1 MIAIYKREL
10 YSFFTTPMGY
20 VYIAMFWAAS
30 SFAFCMTT
38 LLAGMDSSISSYF
51 MLELLIIALMT
62 PLLTMKSFSEERKLK
77 TEQLLLTSPVS
88 LPAFVGAKF
97 LASYTM
103 FVITFLV
110 SCINLPIM
118 FSYFPGDEINL
129 YKYNAAIAFGS
140 CIALLLVGAAFIALG
155 LLISALTEN
164 QMVSAVGTLTAS
176 ALLLGASFANPY
188 INFAPLRTVLS
199 WISVYTRFANFNK
212 GYFDIAAL
220 IYYASF
226 AFVCMFVTVR
236 IYEKRRW
243 A

>member
-1 MIAIYKREL
+1 
-10 YSFFTTPMGY
+10 
-20 VYIAMFWAAS
+20 
-30 SFAFCMTT
+30 
-38 LLAGMDSSISSYF
+38 
-51 MLELLIIALMT
+51 MT
-62 PLLTMKSFSEERKLK
+62 PIDFILGYTLPIL
-77 TEQLLLTSPVS
+77 PVS
-88 LPAFVGAKF
+88 
-97 LASYTM
+97 
-103 FVITFLV
+103 
-110 SCINLPIM
+110 
-118 FSYFPGDEINL
+118 
-129 YKYNAAIAFGS
+129 IAQS
-140 CIALLLVGAAFIALG
+140 IICYIVALLLGLEPTLNILLALIFIIPISILFIALG

>member
-1 MIAIYKREL
+1 
-10 YSFFTTPMGY
+10 MGY

-30 SFAFCMTT
+30 SFVFCLTT
-38 LLAGMDSSISSYF
+38 LLAGADSNVGSYF
-51 MLELLIIALMT
+51 TIELLIIALMT

-103 FVITFLV
+103 FGITFLV
-110 SCINLPIM
+110 SCINFPIM
-118 FSYFPGDEINL
+118 FSYLSENNL
-129 YKYNAAIAFGS
+129 YQYNAAIAFGS
-140 CIALLLVGAAFIALG
+140 CIALLLVGATFIALG

-164 QMVSAVGTLTAS
+164 QMVAAVGTLTAS
-176 ALLLGASFANPY
+176 ALLLGASLANSY
-188 INFAPLRTVLS
+188 INFTPLRMVLS
-199 WISVYTRFANFNK
+199 WISIYSRFSNFNQ

-226 AFVCMFVTVR
+226 AFVCLFVTVR

>member
-10 YSFFTTPMGY
+10 KSFFTTPIGY
-20 VYIAMFWAAS
+20 VYIAMFWAIS
-30 SFAFCMTT
+30 SFVFSMFTF
-38 LLAGMDSSISSYF
+38 LASTDARVSNYF
-51 MLELLIIALMT
+51 TAEIIVIVLMT
-62 PLLTMKSFSEERKLK
+62 PLLTMKAFSEERKLK

-88 LPAFVGAKF
+88 LTGFVAAKF

-103 FVITFLV
+103 FAITFLV
-110 SCINLPIM
+110 SCINFPIM
-118 FSYFPGDEINL
+118 FAYLADKSNL
-129 YKYNAAIAFGS
+129 YVYNASQALGG
-140 CIALLLVGAAFIALG
+140 CIALLLVGATFISIG

-164 QMVSAVGTLTAS
+164 QMVAAVGTLAS
-176 ALLLGASFANPY
+176 GALLLGITLLNNY
-188 INFAPLRTVLS
+188 INFAPIRVFFNWLS
-199 WISVYTRFANFNK
+199 IYSRFTNFIK

-226 AFVCMFVTVR
+226 AFVCLFVTVR

>member
-1 MIAIYKREL
+1 MIAIFKREL

-30 SFAFCMTT
+30 SFVFCLST
-38 LLAGMDSSISSYF
+38 LLAGASSSVSSYF
-51 MLELLIIALMT
+51 TLELIVIAIMT

-77 TEQLLLTSPVS
+77 TEQLLLTSPVT
-88 LPAFVGAKF
+88 LGGFVFAKF
-97 LASYTM
+97 LASYCM
-103 FVITFLV
+103 FAITFLV
-110 SCINLPIM
+110 SCLNFPIM
-118 FSYFPGDEINL
+118 FKYLSEENYFQ
-129 YKYNAAIAFGS
+129 YNEAMAVGG
-140 CIALLLVGAAFIALG
+140 CVALFLVGAAFIALG

-164 QMVSAVGTLTAS
+164 QTVAAVGTLTAS
-176 ALLLGASFANPY
+176 AFLLGASLANQY

-199 WISVYTRFANFNK
+199 WLSIYSRFSNFSL

-226 AFVCMFVTVR
+226 AFVCLFITVR

>member
-10 YSFFTTPMGY
+10 HSFFTTPMGY

-30 SFAFCMTT
+30 SFVFCITT
-38 LLAGMDSSISSYF
+38 LLAGADSSMSSYF
-51 MLELLIIALMT
+51 TVELLIIALMT

-110 SCINLPIM
+110 SCLNLPIM
-118 FSYFPGDEINL
+118 FSYLSENNL
-129 YKYNAAIAFGS
+129 YQYNAAIAFGS

-164 QMVSAVGTLTAS
+164 QMVAAVGTLAAS
-176 ALLLGASFANPY
+176 ALLLGASLANSY
-188 INFAPLRTVLS
+188 INFAPLRRVLS
-199 WISVYTRFANFNK
+199 WISIYSRFANFNK

-226 AFVCMFVTVR
+226 AFVCLFVTVR

>member
-10 YSFFTTPMGY
+10 HSFFTTPMGY

-30 SFAFCMTT
+30 SFVFCLTT
-38 LLAGMDSSISSYF
+38 LLAGAESSMGSYF
-51 MLELLIIALMT
+51 TIELLVVALMT

-77 TEQLLLTSPVS
+77 TEQLLLTAPIS

-110 SCINLPIM
+110 ASCINLPIM
-118 FSYFPGDEINL
+118 FSYLSENNL
-129 YKYNAAIAFGS
+129 YQYNSAVALGS
-140 CIALLLVGAAFIALG
+140 CIALLLVGATFIALG

-164 QMVSAVGTLTAS
+164 QMVAALGTLTSS
-176 ALLLGASFANPY
+176 ALLLGASLANAY
-188 INFAPLRTVLS
+188 INFAPLRAVLAWLS
-199 WISVYTRFANFNK
+199 LYSRFSNFNK

-226 AFVCMFVTVR
+226 AFVCLFVTVR

-243 A
+243 S

>member
-110 SCINLPIM
+110 SCLNLPIM
-118 FSYFPGDEINL
+118 FAYLSENNL
-129 YKYNAAIAFGS
+129 YQYNAAIALGS

-176 ALLLGASFANPY
+176 AVLLGASLANSY
-188 INFAPLRTVLS
+188 INFAPLRMVLS
-199 WISVYTRFANFNK
+199 WISIYSRFANFNK